1 MKYFGGCDV
10 GSTYTKAVILDEN
23 GNIVADTTMKSKIN
37 ARESAEL
44 AMKEVISQVPELNKP
59 EDLAYLI
66 GTGYGRN
73 KVPFADENVSEIS
86 CHAMGVHVTN
96 PSVKAIIDIG
106 GQDVK
111 GIAIDTDGT
120 VKNFAMNDKCA
131 AGTGRFYEAM
141 ARSFEMT
148 LPEFS
153 DLSLTAKNV
162 IPITAQCTVF
172 AESEVITLVGE
183 GKPMN
188 EIAAGIQM
196 AVAKRCFVMA
206 KKAGATDSITLT
218 GGCAKNA
225 GLKAAIEHVLKLKV
239 VDLKTDP
246 QLMGALGAAE
256 FARQKGLAKKK
267 A

>member
-10 GSTYTKAVILDEN
+10 GSTFTKAIILDEN
-23 GNIVADTTMKSKIN
+23 GNIVADTTIRSKIN
-37 ARESAEL
+37 SELSAVA
-44 AMKEVISQVPELNKP
+44 AMQDVVAKVPELTSSK
-59 EDLAYLI
+59 DLAYLI

-73 KVPFADENVSEIS
+73 KVPFADENISEIS

-96 PSVKAIIDIG
+96 PAVKAIIDIG

-111 GIAIDTDGT
+111 GISIDTDGT
-120 VKNFAMNDKCA
+120 VKNFAMNDKCS
-131 AGTGRFYEAM
+131 AGTGRFFEAM
-141 ARSFEMT
+141 ARSFEM
-148 LPEFS
+148 
-153 DLSLTAKNV
+153 DLSDFSKLSLGAKNV

-183 GKPMN
+183 GKPMD
-188 EIAAGIQM
+188 EIAAGIEM

-218 GGCAKNA
+218 GGCAKND
-225 GLKAAIEHVLKLKV
+225 GLKEAIEHVLKLKV
-239 VDLKTDP
+239 VNLKTDP

-256 FARQKGLAKKK
+256 YARQKGLAKK
-267 A
+267 